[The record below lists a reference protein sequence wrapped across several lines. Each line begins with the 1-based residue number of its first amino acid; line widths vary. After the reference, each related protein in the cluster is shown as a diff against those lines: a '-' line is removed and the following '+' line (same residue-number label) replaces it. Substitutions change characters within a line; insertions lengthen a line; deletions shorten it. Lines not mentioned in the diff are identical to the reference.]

1 MSKDVIYRDPK
12 KCKRIGL
19 LDNIPWHRRL
29 PGRFRYYWHYL
40 TNKKIRNVMRRG
52 QEIVKMLDEAG
63 CLQKKNR
70 KS

>member
-1 MSKDVIYRDPK
+1 MTKKVLLLDPYK
-12 KCKRIGL
+12 YPTMGL

-52 QEIVKMLDEAG
+52 QEIVKMLDKAG
-63 CLQKKNR
+63 CLQKKI
-70 KS
+70 